1 MRANFPV
8 VAVIAVVALVVLAV
22 VLARRDGRAP
32 PEIASGPPAAA
43 DAASASAERPSA
55 NVTVP
60 RTRDARASFDV
71 VRVAPDGRAVI
82 AGRTAPGAE
91 VTVRAGERVIG
102 TVTADGRGE
111 WVLVPERPL
120 ESGAQEL
127 GQVVRVP
134 GEAPYTSKEVV
145 VVVVPERA
153 EAGAGP
159 EQAIVLRPAA
169 PGGASEL
176 LQGPR
181 GQGGEIAGL
190 ALKTADYDEEGH
202 VVLSGEAAPGAS
214 VRAYLDNRPI
224 AEGEAGEDGVWRLR
238 PEAPLAPGGQALRID
253 QLDEEGRVVMRIEVP
268 FERALLT
275 ELPLA
280 AGVVIVRS
288 GTNLWRIARAV
299 YGRGYQYTVI
309 FEANRERI
317 RDPDLIYPGQTFTI
331 PEAER
336 R

>member
-1 MRANFPV
+1 VRANYPV
-8 VAVIAVVALVVLAV
+8 FAVIAVVALVVLAV
-22 VLARRDGRAP
+22 VLGRRDDRPP
-32 PEIASGPPAAA
+32 PEIAYQPPE
-43 DAASASAERPSA
+43 AASTESPAS

-60 RTRDARASFDV
+60 ETRDARASFDV
-71 VRVAPDGRAVI
+71 VRVAPDGKAVI
-82 AGRTAPGAE
+82 AGRTEPGAE

-102 TVTADGRGE
+102 RVTADERGE
-111 WVLVPERPL
+111 WVLVPERAL

-127 GQVVRVP
+127 GQEIRVP
-134 GEAPYTSKEVV
+134 GEAPYTSKEIV

-153 EAGAGP
+153 EAGAAQ
-159 EQAIVLRPAA
+159 EQAIVLRPPA

-176 LQGPR
+176 LQGPTSR
-181 GQGGEIAGL
+181 QAGEIAGL
-190 ALKTADYDEEGH
+190 ALKTADYDAAGH
-202 VVLSGEAAPGAS
+202 VVLSGEAAPGAK

-224 AEGEAGEDGVWRLR
+224 AAGEAGEDGAWRLR

-280 AGVVIVRS
+280 AGVVVVRP

-299 YGRGYQYTVI
+299 YGRGNQYTLI

-317 RDPDLIYPGQTFTI
+317 RDPDLIYPGQAFAI
-331 PEAER
+331 PEAKQR
-336 R
+336 